1 MKTLVHY
8 TDASEIIS
16 QRIKSLLTASELDH
30 LSSKFYYAHL
40 QKKWRNLRARNND
53 NFEPVKSQLILVRN
67 K

>member
-8 TDASEIIS
+8 IDASEIIS

-30 LSSKFYYAHL
+30 LSSKFYHAHL
-40 QKKWRNLRARNND
+40 QEKWRNLRPRNND

-67 K
+67 